1 MHPLARPQSE
11 NLDWQPTHAQLTHAV
26 VAHQIG
32 RWGAYHLPQA
42 VQPVFTVHQ
51 SGPALGVVFHRHKV
65 RGGQCYRSP
74 TSSESA

>member
-32 RWGAYHLPQA
+32 RWGAYHLRQA
-42 VQPVFTVHQ
+42 VQPRVNCSSIRACTWRRF
-51 SGPALGVVFHRHKV
+51 SPA
-65 RGGQCYRSP
+65 
-74 TSSESA
+74 